1 MIIIIIGEH
10 IDYCGY
16 GVFPMALEQDI
27 VMAVSVNDD
36 QKLRIYN
43 TNQQFTYDNT
53 HKYYWIAS
61 THIRMLLLFYI
72 ALYTIRI

>member
-1 MIIIIIGEH
+1 MRNRHILEYTYTGNIILFFINMIIIIIGEH

-53 HKYYWIAS
+53 HKYY
-61 THIRMLLLFYI
+61 
-72 ALYTIRI
+72 